1 MINDP
6 QGRYANAEQRLLTG
20 ADGREHAWLLPRLLP
35 APEAMTII
43 ADLPLSPGERLNLF
57 SARTLGDPRAWWRI
71 ADANRAMHPAELDTT
86 GTRLKVPLPEAG
98 Q

>member
-6 QGRYANAEQRLLTG
+6 QGRYARAEQRLLVG

-35 APEAMTII
+35 APEAMKII
-43 ADLPLSPGERLNLF
+43 AVLALNPAERLDGF
-57 SARTLGDPRAWWRI
+57 TARTLGDPRAWWRI
-71 ADANRAMHPAELDTT
+71 ADANRAMNPDDLAAP
-86 GTRLKVPLPEAG
+86 GTRLKMPLPEAG